1 MSRETDRSQV
11 PVEDRAVLGKE
22 LQPKHKDTCPNSRSW
37 AVAEVPWAIQGDRG
51 SWDLA
56 EVLE

>member
-1 MSRETDRSQV
+1 M
-11 PVEDRAVLGKE
+11 EDRAVLGKE

-37 AVAEVPWAIQGDRG
+37 AVAEVPWATQGDRG